1 MYREMRMRIMGK
13 VCLLT
18 FMATAAAVAMATPP
32 PPADLRVQFQG
43 PATAVVYSPYVYTA
57 TIRNIGNQ
65 KADNVRLIVDLPMT
79 NTSPQQFILGT
90 LAGYNTTKCSI
101 VALKLQCELG
111 RINQNQQQVITFNF
125 SLPISSQTLKLK
137 ATASTTSNEPNQ
149 SNNQVELTPTLGYS
163 TVEITSANVLN
174 SHCTGTGLTSYFE
187 CEKFPSSISYHTAT
201 LEADRTITL
210 PEPGWTGQWD
220 QPTLQQLHFTYTDNM
235 GSGAEFNGFAR
246 SSTCFEGIVTFLPYT
261 GYNSAYRVC
270 IQ

>member
-1 MYREMRMRIMGK
+1 MRLRIMGK

-18 FMATAAAVAMATPP
+18 FGLMAAVTAMAAPP

-43 PATAVVYSPYVYTA
+43 PATAAVYSPYVYTA
-57 TIRNIGNQ
+57 TVRNIGNQ
-65 KADNVRLIVDLPMT
+65 RADNVRLVVEFPLT
-79 NTSPQQFILGT
+79 ATSPQQYILGT
-90 LAGYNTTKCSI
+90 LAGYDTTKCSI
-101 VALKLQCELG
+101 VSLKLQCNLG
-111 RINQNQQQVITFNF
+111 RVNNNQQTSISFNF
-125 SLPISSQTLKLK
+125 TLPISSQTLKLK

-149 SNNQVELTPTLGYS
+149 SNNQVDLTPTLAYP

-220 QPTLQQLHFTYTDNM
+220 QPTLQELHFTYTDNM
-235 GSGAEFNGFAR
+235 GSSAEFNGFAR
-246 SSTCFEGIVTFLPYT
+246 SSTCFEGIVTFLPL
-261 GYNSAYRVC
+261 GNYNSAYRVC